1 MLPCDLRQLS
11 APVEDVR
18 FLDCSRLESPAP
30 EHPALTAALET
41 QTLRSVN
48 YSHPRWR
55 ELLRPEVR
63 RGKKRVNLLAIG
75 DVGSTLL
82 TALVLTGS
90 DAISQIGICDLSE
103 KVTARWEIEMGQVAL
118 PWNYDAFPPVRA
130 VGQEELFD
138 CDVFVF
144 IASKGIPPVGSGVRD
159 VRMAQFEAN
168 AAIAGFYARKGP
180 RRGLPGTLCIGFRP
194 GRSAGQDGVP

>member
-1 MLPCDLRQLS
+1 MSAFSTARGSNPLRRS
-11 APVEDVR
+11 IP
-18 FLDCSRLESPAP
+18 P
-30 EHPALTAALET
+30 LTAALEAR
-41 QTLRSVN
+41 TLRAVN

-55 ELLRPEVR
+55 ELLRPEAR

-90 DAISQIGICDLSE
+90 DVISEIGICDLSE

-130 VGQEELFD
+130 VGQDELFD

-168 AAIAGFYARKGP
+168 AAIAGFYAGKGP
-180 RRGLPGTLCIGFRP
+180 RGGLPGALCIGVRP